1 MVAPAPPR
9 LSAPTSR
16 RRAAG
21 LTLVELAVVISII
34 GLLSVAASAGY
45 ADIAQM
51 RAATSAKADI
61 EVARQAVRAFALRN
75 QRLPCPDLSPNGD
88 VAREGLGGSCPP
100 TAQVGWLP
108 YESLGLAR
116 PNRDARLRYAVSRGA
131 GADLVA
137 PGALASGADIDGIVR
152 LRAALADAARL
163 ATGIDRPFLTGPGTS
178 ASPENCAIPQSN
190 PAFALIAPVSDRDA
204 AGPPPF
210 GFDGVNAAMAAAN
223 RLCIAAPSRRGDDR
237 YDDVVVA
244 ESAATLLGWLA
255 AQTR

>member
-1 MVAPAPPR
+1 MATAAPPR
-9 LSAPTSR
+9 LAAPTPR
-16 RRAAG
+16 RRVAG
-21 LTLVELAVVISII
+21 VTLVELAVVISII
-34 GLLSVAASAGY
+34 GLLSVAASVGY
-45 ADIAQM
+45 ADIAQI
-51 RAATSAKADI
+51 RAATAAKADA

-75 QRLPCPDLSPNGD
+75 KRLPCPDLSPNGD
-88 VAREGLGGSCPP
+88 IGREGIGGSCPP
-100 TAQVGWLP
+100 GAQVGWLP

-137 PGALASGADIDGIVR
+137 PGALASGSDIDGVGR
-152 LRAALADAARL
+152 LRAALAEAARR
-163 ATGIDRPFLTGPGTS
+163 ARGVDRPFLTGPGTT

-190 PAFALIAPVSDRDA
+190 PAFALIAPVTDRDA
-204 AGPPPF
+204 AGPPPV
-210 GFDGVNAAMAAAN
+210 GFDGVNVAMAAAN
-223 RLCIAAPSRRGDDR
+223 RFCIAAPSRRADDR